1 MKGIFITGTGTDV
14 GKTFI
19 AAGILYHLQKKHIR
33 AGYFKPIATGGTG
46 DMLYVAQI
54 LGDASLVHNC
64 YAFENPVSPH
74 LAAKKEKKPILL
86 EPILAYCETLT
97 KQYDFLV
104 VEGAGGVAVPID
116 DAGTLMVDVIQKI
129 NLPTVLVGLAGLGTI
144 NHSLLSIHFLKSRTI
159 NVRCIVLNMGKKTE
173 IEEENQR
180 IIQHLSHI
188 PVSGILPFYPEANT
202 PLKAQQFMQENAG
215 IFENIIHSLEREE
228 ANVSL

>member
-1 MKGIFITGTGTDV
+1 MKGVFITGTGTDV

-33 AGYFKPIATGGTG
+33 AGYFKPIATGGNG

-64 YAFENPVSPH
+64 YLFKNPVSPH

-86 EPILAYCETLT
+86 EPILAYFETLT

-104 VEGAGGVAVPID
+104 VEGSGGVAVPID

-129 NLPTVLVGLAGLGTI
+129 NLPTILVGMAGLGTI
-144 NHSLLSIHFLKSRTI
+144 NHSLLSIHFLKSHTI

-173 IEEENQR
+173 IEEENQQ
-180 IIQHLSHI
+180 IIQHLSKI
-188 PVSGILPFYPEANT
+188 PVSGILPFYPDANT
-202 PLKAQQFMQENAG
+202 PLKAQQVMQENAG
-215 IFENIIHSLEREE
+215 IFENIVSSLEREE
-228 ANVSL
+228 IYVPL